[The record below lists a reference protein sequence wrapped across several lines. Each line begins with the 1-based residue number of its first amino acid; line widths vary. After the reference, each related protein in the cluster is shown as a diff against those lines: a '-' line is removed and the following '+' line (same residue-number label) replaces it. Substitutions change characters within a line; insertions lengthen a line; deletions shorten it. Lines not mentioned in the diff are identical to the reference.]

1 MKKNPF
7 QKAVFYMVW
16 FFLCKTGKNEKKV
29 AKDSPI
35 CKKES

>member
-1 MKKNPF
+1 MTKNPF
-7 QKAVFYMVW
+7 QKVPFYMVC

-29 AKDSPI
+29 AKDSSI